1 MVIYIFYYGGMI
13 LKKDIL
19 DELELK
25 NKENLSSNRFNN
37 NSAMTMSRE
46 METLKI
52 NDDAKNE
59 ELIENDFGIVE
70 NNSYINLS
78 ETLEKNNS

>member
-1 MVIYIFYYGGMI
+1 MVIYIFYYRGMI

-59 ELIENDFGIVE
+59 EFIKI
-70 NNSYINLS
+70 
-78 ETLEKNNS
+78 

>member
-52 NDDAKNE
+52 NDDSTNE
-59 ELIENDFGIVE
+59 EFIEDDFGIVE
-70 NNSYINLS
+70 NNSYISLS
-78 ETLEKNNS
+78 EILEKNNS

>member
-52 NDDAKNE
+52 NDDFSND
-59 ELIENDFGIVE
+59 ELLQDEFGIVE
-70 NNSYINLS
+70 NNSYIDLS
-78 ETLEKNNS
+78 ETLEKE

>member
-1 MVIYIFYYGGMI
+1 MVIYIFYYRGMI

-59 ELIENDFGIVE
+59 
-70 NNSYINLS
+70 
-78 ETLEKNNS
+78 

>member
-1 MVIYIFYYGGMI
+1 M
-13 LKKDIL
+13 KKDIL

-25 NKENLSSNRFNN
+25 NKENLFSNRFNN
-37 NSAMTMSRE
+37 NSVTTMSRE

-52 NDDAKNE
+52 NDDSTNE
-59 ELIENDFGIVE
+59 EFIEDDFGIVE

>member
-1 MVIYIFYYGGMI
+1 M
-13 LKKDIL
+13 KKDIL

-37 NSAMTMSRE
+37 NSATTMSRE

-52 NDDAKNE
+52 NDDSTNE
-59 ELIENDFGIVE
+59 EFIEDDFGIVE

-78 ETLEKNNS
+78 ETLEKE

>member
-1 MVIYIFYYGGMI
+1 MI

-37 NSAMTMSRE
+37 NSATTMSRE

-52 NDDAKNE
+52 NDDSTNE
-59 ELIENDFGIVE
+59 EFIEDDFGIVE
-70 NNSYINLS
+70 NNSYISLS
-78 ETLEKNNS
+78 EILEKNNS

>member
-1 MVIYIFYYGGMI
+1 M
-13 LKKDIL
+13 KKDIL

-52 NDDAKNE
+52 NDDSTNE
-59 ELIENDFGIVE
+59 EFIEDDFGIVE
-70 NNSYINLS
+70 NNSYISLS
-78 ETLEKNNS
+78 EILEKNNS

>member
-1 MVIYIFYYGGMI
+1 MVIYIFYYRGMI

-59 ELIENDFGIVE
+59 QFIKNDFGIVE

-78 ETLEKNNS
+78 ETLEKE

>member
-1 MVIYIFYYGGMI
+1 M
-13 LKKDIL
+13 KKDIL

-46 METLKI
+46 IETLKI

-59 ELIENDFGIVE
+59 EFIKI
-70 NNSYINLS
+70 
-78 ETLEKNNS
+78 

>member
-37 NSAMTMSRE
+37 NSAITMSRE

>member
-1 MVIYIFYYGGMI
+1 M
-13 LKKDIL
+13 KKDIL

-25 NKENLSSNRFNN
+25 NKENLFSNRFNN
-37 NSAMTMSRE
+37 NSATTMSRE

-59 ELIENDFGIVE
+59 EFIKNDFGIVE

>member
-1 MVIYIFYYGGMI
+1 M
-13 LKKDIL
+13 KKDIL

-37 NSAMTMSRE
+37 NSVMTMSRE

-52 NDDAKNE
+52 NDDSTNE
-59 ELIENDFGIVE
+59 EFIEDDFGIVE
-70 NNSYINLS
+70 NNSYISLS
-78 ETLEKNNS
+78 EILEKNNS

>member
-1 MVIYIFYYGGMI
+1 MVIYIFYYRGMI

-59 ELIENDFGIVE
+59 EFIKNDFGIVE
-70 NNSYINLS
+70 NNSYISLS
-78 ETLEKNNS
+78 EILEKNNS

>member
-25 NKENLSSNRFNN
+25 NKENLFSNRFNN
-37 NSAMTMSRE
+37 NSATTMSRE

-52 NDDAKNE
+52 NDDSTNE
-59 ELIENDFGIVE
+59 EFIEDDFGIVE
-70 NNSYINLS
+70 NNSYISLS
-78 ETLEKNNS
+78 EILEKNNS

>member
-59 ELIENDFGIVE
+59 EFIKI
-70 NNSYINLS
+70 
-78 ETLEKNNS
+78 

>member
-1 MVIYIFYYGGMI
+1 M
-13 LKKDIL
+13 KKDIL

-37 NSAMTMSRE
+37 NSATTMSRE

-52 NDDAKNE
+52 NDDSTNE
-59 ELIENDFGIVE
+59 EFIEDDFGIVE
-70 NNSYINLS
+70 NNSYISLS
-78 ETLEKNNS
+78 EILEKNNS